1 MEISKVKF
9 LWDVPLQTLATRRKK
24 NRYIPSGQTEKKIQ
38 SLEFSREFDTRTDIK
53 EKWKKKLQ

>member
-1 MEISKVKF
+1 MFRYRHWQLGE
-9 LWDVPLQTLATRRKK
+9 KK
-24 NRYIPSGQTEKKIQ
+24 TRYIPSGETEKKIQ